1 MLLTRPKELIS
12 ETARKLRT
20 LGAEVLEMPA
30 IRTVKIDNNEP
41 LYQALHCIGQYNW
54 LVFTSPTGVRVFFEE
69 LASQKLDMRNLGTIK
84 IAAIGGG
91 TKKELEKR
99 GLYAD
104 LVPEIFDGE
113 HLGVA
118 LEAAAGEGDKIL
130 IPRASMGSSELT
142 KPLLASP
149 KQFRVDDI
157 PTYDTQY
164 ETGRL
169 SHEKEEFERGE
180 IDYALFTSAS
190 TVRGFAA
197 AMGKMDFTKI
207 KAVCI
212 GKQTKAAADA
222 LGMQTWMSEKASID
236 SLVNKLADIHRSV
249 SKSS

>member
-1 MLLTRPKELIS
+1 
-12 ETARKLRT
+12 
-20 LGAEVLEMPA
+20 
-30 IRTVKIDNNEP
+30 
-41 LYQALHCIGQYNW
+41 
-54 LVFTSPTGVRVFFEE
+54 
-69 LASQKLDMRNLGTIK
+69 MRNLGTIK